1 MSRSS
6 ALEENTG
13 KKCFSFEIDPGAR
26 TLVCTDELLCI
37 CNNFIDF
44 IDLVAVSRDG
54 EDKTRIHS
62 HFHTDDSEEWETQEE
77 EEEEDEE
84 EEGWTLDDV
93 EFELVEPVM
102 EKETLDQQEDRN
114 EAGAASGTAKDKLAF
129 FEPEARVLL
138 NLIKLSESGS
148 RWNTTSRK
156 AMSLIEMPRTEEKA
170 ASRRRARYER
180 CSSMLEKLQSC
191 LNRAE
196 AKSSAAALE
205 SVKQLEGKNN
215 SVL

>member
-1 MSRSS
+1 MLILCLLINAKQPYRLHTCS
-6 ALEENTG
+6 
-13 KKCFSFEIDPGAR
+13 
-26 TLVCTDELLCI
+26 VCTLLI
-37 CNNFIDF
+37 HLLFHLI
-44 IDLVAVSRDG
+44 AVSRDG
-54 EDKTRIHS
+54 DNDTKS
-62 HFHTDDSEEWETQEE
+62 HNQFQTDDSEWETQEE
-77 EEEEDEE
+77 D

-93 EFELVEPVM
+93 ELELVEPIM
-102 EKETLDQQEDRN
+102 QKDDTQEDRS
-114 EAGAASGTAKDKLAF
+114 EAGAATGTNKDKLSF

-148 RWNTTSRK
+148 RWNTPSRK
-156 AMSLIEMPRTEEKA
+156 TMSLIDVPRAEEKA

-205 SVKQLEGKNN
+205 SVKQLEGNDQCCWCG
-215 SVL
+215 VCGWID